1 MRGLKNLNFVEMQF
15 VDIQGKLREI
25 DITPK
30 RFEESFFQG
39 KVFDGSSVKMAP
51 IEESD
56 LLLKPIKK
64 TFFIL
69 PWNKK
74 GARVLCDIFKPNKNM
89 EEHELSPRFI
99 LKTQLKKA
107 EEMGYKFFTAV
118 ENEFFLL
125 KDGNLIDNAGYFYPT
140 PLDKTKKFREEILET
155 LKKVGIEVEYL
166 HHEVAPGQAEITLKV
181 KEALEMADNTITFRY
196 VAQNIAS
203 KEGLVFTLIP
213 KLKPNISGS
222 GMHIHLSLTNLKG
235 ENVFYSENDEFKIS
249 KIAKHFMAGILEHF
263 KGLAGIVAPSINSR
277 KRLVPGYEAPI
288 NKAWGPKNRSALI
301 RIPPFFS
308 KNSARIEFRMPDS
321 TCNPYLAFA
330 ALLACGLEGIEKEL
344 DPGEPC
350 LENTYE
356 NSSKFES
363 IPGKQ
368 EEIIKELKKDKT
380 IKKALGKAF
389 DVYIKL
395 KEEEL
400 KEFKKQ
406 NPKWDPFEITDWE
419 IERYLQ
425 F

>member
-1 MRGLKNLNFVEMQF
+1 MQF

-25 DITPK
+25 DITQKGLK
-30 RFEESFFQG
+30 RASFKEKF
-39 KVFDGSSVKMAP
+39 FDGSSVKMAP

-107 EEMGYKFFTAV
+107 EE
-118 ENEFFLL
+118 
-125 KDGNLIDNAGYFYPT
+125 I
-140 PLDKTKKFREEILET
+140 
-155 LKKVGIEVEYL
+155 IE
-166 HHEVAPGQAEITLKV
+166 
-181 KEALEMADNTITFRY
+181 
-196 VAQNIAS
+196 
-203 KEGLVFTLIP
+203 
-213 KLKPNISGS
+213 
-222 GMHIHLSLTNLKG
+222 
-235 ENVFYSENDEFKIS
+235 
-249 KIAKHFMAGILEHF
+249 
-263 KGLAGIVAPSINSR
+263 
-277 KRLVPGYEAPI
+277 
-288 NKAWGPKNRSALI
+288 
-301 RIPPFFS
+301 
-308 KNSARIEFRMPDS
+308 
-321 TCNPYLAFA
+321 
-330 ALLACGLEGIEKEL
+330 
-344 DPGEPC
+344 
-350 LENTYE
+350 
-356 NSSKFES
+356 
-363 IPGKQ
+363 
-368 EEIIKELKKDKT
+368 ELKKDKT

-406 NPKWDPFEITDWE
+406 NPKWDLFEITDWE